1 MADSEEARVCDMA
14 EGIRIG
20 VRDSTRT
27 DSEKDTRRVSYWR
40 VLINTN
46 VTPRSKAEQ
55 EGIVK
60 NLGGAF
66 YAVFGK
72 TGQLSELRKH
82 YFTWGDD
89 SKPPIYTKGPNDPS
103 GLPMKTE
110 TKAGIELGKKYGKVH
125 LHGSFKVVHHGK
137 LKLDY
142 DELKDLLKDLIC
154 RVGEDCFRVT
164 NPYISFKYFPIEA
177 GDEDYMEKGNVVAEY
192 VIPELDIS
200 NIVRRPRTQRQ

>member
-1 MADSEEARVCDMA
+1 MA

-27 DSEKDTRRVSYWR
+27 DSEKDTRRVSYWK

-72 TGQLSELRKH
+72 TGQPSKLRKD
-82 YFTWGDD
+82 YLMWGDD
-89 SKPPIYTKGPNDPS
+89 SKPPVYTKNENDPS
-103 GLPMKTE
+103 GLPIKTE

-125 LHGSFKVVHHGK
+125 LHGSFKVVHHGN
-137 LKLDY
+137 LRLDY
-142 DELKDLLKDLIC
+142 DELADLLRDLIC

-164 NPYISFKYFPIEA
+164 KPYISFKHYPVED
-177 GDEDYMEKGNVVAEY
+177 GDVDYIAKGNVVAEY
-192 VIPELDIS
+192 VIPELNVD
-200 NIVRRPRTQRQ
+200 NIVRRERTPRPPRQ

>member
-1 MADSEEARVCDMA
+1 MA

-72 TGQLSELRKH
+72 NKLSPLAKDYMIWTQE
-82 YFTWGDD
+82 D
-89 SKPPIYTKGPNDPS
+89 SGIAPIKV
-103 GLPMKTE
+103 E